1 MSPRQSP
8 IAAGS
13 PAAASVRRDVRPA
26 ARGPRRRARLTL
38 RRIDPWSV
46 FTTSLLLSLFLG
58 LVLIVAVLVL
68 YGLLD
73 SVGVLASVS
82 EALGTVGVI
91 DEGAEVVSAG
101 QVLLATAVVAA
112 VDVVLVT
119 VLATLFAFLYNLVAS
134 LTGGIQV
141 TLSEGD

>member
-1 MSPRQSP
+1 M
-8 IAAGS
+8 AGT
-13 PAAASVRRDVRPA
+13 PGGTAAATPQRGREARP
-26 ARGPRRRARLTL
+26 GEGGSRRRARLTL

-58 LVLIVAVLVL
+58 VVLIVAILVL
-68 YGLLD
+68 YGLLN

-82 EALGTVGVI
+82 DALGTVGVI
-91 DEGAEVVSAG
+91 DEGAEVISAG
-101 QVLLATAVVAA
+101 QVLLASTVIAA

-119 VLATLFAFLYNLVAS
+119 VLATLFAFLYNLVGS

-141 TLSEGD
+141 TLSEGE